1 MFKVNVLYNG
11 FDHTIFTLRI
21 WMKADILV
29 SLEMFENINRNNDNN
44 CEHIFFEY

>member
-1 MFKVNVLYNG
+1 
-11 FDHTIFTLRI
+11 
-21 WMKADILV
+21 MKADILV